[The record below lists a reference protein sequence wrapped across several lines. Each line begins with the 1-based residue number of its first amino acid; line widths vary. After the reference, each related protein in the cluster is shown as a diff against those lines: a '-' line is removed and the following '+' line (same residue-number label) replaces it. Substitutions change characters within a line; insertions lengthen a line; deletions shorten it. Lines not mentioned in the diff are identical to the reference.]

1 MTIWIGLIALG
12 LGLGTS
18 LFLPVPQT
26 LKTNFDAGQSLYALG
41 EYEGAILEYSKI
53 VKFKSPAVRADSVR
67 VTFGDDL
74 TLPVMA
80 AAWYQLGNAYKRSGQ
95 HDRAV
100 DAFHHVIDMESVAED
115 FRSLV
120 QYQVAETRFLQKE
133 FAEAAGSLG
142 APPLRQVVRHILPN
156 AMGPVIVAGTIDVAT
171 AIIAESSLS
180 FLGLGFPPDIPTW
193 GRLLFDAKDNLDFA
207 PHWAIFPGTAI
218 FLTVLAINYIGDGLR
233 DALDPRKVLGK

>member
-53 VKFKSPAVRADSVR
+53 VRFSSRAVRTDSVR
-67 VTFGDDL
+67 VTFSNEL
-74 TLPVMA
+74 ELPVVA

-95 HDRAV
+95 HDEAV
-100 DAFHHVIDMESVAED
+100 DAFRHVIEAQSVQES

-120 QYQVAETRFLQKE
+120 QFQVSETRFLQKE
-133 FAEAAGSLG
+133 YSEAAKEYRRYVELFPASELAGQAYFYSGWSEFNLERYDDAITTLRHLLG
-142 APPLRQVVRHILPN
+142 
-156 AMGPVIVAGTIDVAT
+156 IDEHT
-171 AIIAESSLS
+171 E
-180 FLGLGFPPDIPTW
+180 
-193 GRLLFDAKDNLDFA
+193 
-207 PHWAIFPGTAI
+207 
-218 FLTVLAINYIGDGLR
+218 VLCVDGLLDVR
-233 DALDPRKVLGK
+233 VEYLHVARVEVADQAQDANTVVV